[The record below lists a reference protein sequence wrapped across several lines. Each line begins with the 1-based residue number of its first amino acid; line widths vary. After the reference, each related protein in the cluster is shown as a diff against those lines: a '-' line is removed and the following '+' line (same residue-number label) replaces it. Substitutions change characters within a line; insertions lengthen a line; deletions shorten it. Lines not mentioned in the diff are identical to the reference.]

1 MNDTSPEA
9 SIQRF
14 LADLKRIRE
23 ARDVSLAEIHE
34 ATRISKDVL
43 DDFESGDLFNRSSF
57 NPVYLR
63 SLAKS
68 YAQQVSITPPQRV
81 LECMELAQSNRYTN
95 ELAVDELGEEPL
107 SIAWPDDGSEDD
119 TPGDDTSLPLDD
131 SAFNTPNTESTGSA
145 VTTDAADG
153 PGASN
158 TAARRW
164 REAPNDEEADNQSAA
179 QSSST
184 GGGAWQLV
192 ILGIAFVVLIGG
204 IVWGLVY
211 WSGTDDASSEPEP
224 PVEETTPASPDTA
237 QTEMSAP
244 EPEVPAPEIG
254 DTVYATLYASNGNV
268 QGVRVQRDDDIRRP
282 YWIEEG
288 DAVVMPFTEQISI
301 EQQLDEFELFINE
314 YPMPVEPL
322 DNQNRRVLTRSDL
335 ESWAD
340 TTQTPPA
347 DGLPTPVDTLRIP

>member
-14 LADLKRIRE
+14 VADLKRIRE
-23 ARDVSLAEIHE
+23 ARDVSLADIHE

-68 YAQQVSITPPQRV
+68 YAQEVSIAPAQRV
-81 LECMELAQSNRYTN
+81 LECLELAQSNRYTN

-107 SIAWPDDGSEDD
+107 SIAWPDDDRDD
-119 TPGDDTSLPLDD
+119 ASDDAPTSLDD
-131 SAFNTPNTESTGSA
+131 SAFNTPSTESAGS
-145 VTTDAADG
+145 TAAGRDRT
-153 PGASN
+153 GASN
-158 TAARRW
+158 ASARRW
-164 REAPNDEEADNQSAA
+164 REVPDTEEANDPTTSR
-179 QSSST
+179 SSST
-184 GGGAWQLV
+184 GGGRQVV
-192 ILGIAFVVLIGG
+192 ILSIAFVLLIGG
-204 IVWGLVY
+204 IVGGLVY
-211 WSGTDDASSEPEP
+211 WSGADDTSSEREP
-224 PVEETTPASPDTA
+224 PVEDTTPPPPDTA
-237 QTEMSAP
+237 QTDAP
-244 EPEVPAPEIG
+244 ASEPEVPTPELG
-254 DTVYATLYASNGNV
+254 GTVYATLYASNGNV

-288 DAVVMPFTEQISI
+288 DAVVMPFTERISI
-301 EQQLDEFELFINE
+301 EEQLDQFELFINE
-314 YPMPVEPL
+314 YPIPVEPL
-322 DNQNRRVLTRSDL
+322 DSQGRRVLTRDDL